1 MTIAVDFDFDLDE
14 IVRFGNRDVSLRRAL
29 REYIETKKQLMGGVI
44 GPPMW
49 LRDWGKKP
57 SSFNASH
64 MDALGGSI
72 AAEDLKRGGVEFIP
86 ENGEGPGVRLR
97 KHKGRADGASALT

>member
-1 MTIAVDFDFDLDE
+1 M
-14 IVRFGNRDVSLRRAL
+14 SLCAGRL

-44 GPPMW
+44 GPPM
-49 LRDWGKKP
+49 RDRGKKP
-57 SSFNASH
+57 GSFNASH